1 MLNQNLKK
9 NGINPAFISNT
20 LANFLAVDVC
30 LTGLNLS
37 LNYIDNQSC
46 RILLKALAF
55 NRNLEQLIMKN
66 YNFEKKSMR
75 QKFPYKNNTKNKK
88 INK

>member
-1 MLNQNLKK
+1 MDSQLWKQITN
-9 NGINPAFISNT
+9 
-20 LANFLAVDVC
+20 
-30 LTGLNLS
+30 
-37 LNYIDNQSC
+37 NYF
-46 RILLKALAF
+46 K
-55 NRNLEQLIMKN
+55 EKN